1 MVCIDSIHPLYGWC
15 HIWLITPA
23 GKCTDNVGAF
33 KLDDERMEMYTTTL
47 GELGDSMTGIFDED
61 SKEVTMYQYLF
72 LRQEDG
78 KSFAAKRAAKSCKSA
93 RI

>member
-1 MVCIDSIHPLYGWC
+1 
-15 HIWLITPA
+15 
-23 GKCTDNVGAF
+23 
-33 KLDDERMEMYTTTL
+33 METYTTTL